1 LVIKLRRIILF
12 DLGGTLAH
20 YYDMSDFPFI
30 LQQAIREVQFYL
42 DEKGLLTVTP
52 ELIAARVKQEDHES
66 ADYRSRPLEERLTR
80 IFGLEASIAT
90 DELLMEMCK
99 RFMAPIFARGRC
111 YEDTLPALKGLRSR
125 GFRTAIVSNTSW
137 GSPAVL
143 WRSEI
148 KRLGLDSYMDSVV
161 LDRDIGWRKPSER
174 IFEFAMKTLG
184 VPPGDCVFV
193 GDQPKWDLLGPR
205 AVGMEAILI
214 DRQGTMVGVEEQL
227 IKNLH
232 ELTLRLQES
241 QGDEPTTQKT

>member
-1 LVIKLRRIILF
+1 
-12 DLGGTLAH
+12 
-20 YYDMSDFPFI
+20 MSDFPSI

-52 ELIAARVKQEDHES
+52 ELIRLRVREEDHES

-99 RFMAPIFARGRC
+99 RFMAPIFARGKC

-137 GSPAVL
+137 GSPAAL

-148 KRLGLDSYMDSVV
+148 KRLGLDSYMDSIV
-161 LDRDIGWRKPSER
+161 LDRDIGWRKPSQR
-174 IFEFAMKTLG
+174 IFEFAMKSLG
-184 VPPGDCVFV
+184 VLPEHCLFV
-193 GDQPKWDLLGPR
+193 GDEPKWDLRGPH

-214 DRQGTMVGVEEQL
+214 DRKGTMVGVEEQL

-232 ELTLRLQES
+232 ELTLRL
-241 QGDEPTTQKT
+241 